1 MNEDPTAEKKHC
13 ISIIRINWFMLFTEI
28 ITVYSENYTKPIDAI

>member
-1 MNEDPTAEKKHC
+1 MNEVPTAEKTQC
-13 ISIIRINWFMLFTEI
+13 ISIIKINLFMLFTEI